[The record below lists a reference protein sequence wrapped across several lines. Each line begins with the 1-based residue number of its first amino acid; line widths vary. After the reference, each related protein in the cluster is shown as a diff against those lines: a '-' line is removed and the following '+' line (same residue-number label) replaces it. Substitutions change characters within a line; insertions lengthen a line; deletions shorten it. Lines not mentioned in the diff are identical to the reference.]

1 MHMHVSE
8 ILVSHL
14 NVDMKLFQTLQLIP
28 ITVFDNLNPL
38 YSYSNNEIY
47 EHK

>member
-14 NVDMKLFQTLQLIP
+14 NVDMKLFDTSAD
-28 ITVFDNLNPL
+28 TY
-38 YSYSNNEIY
+38 YSIW
-47 EHK
+47 